1 MYGLQWPKHG
11 ANPQYLYEVLKLD
24 MPANTIDFSANI
36 NPLGPPED
44 VKRQWGSLLS
54 SLLEYP
60 DPFATRLTERISK
73 TTILSKENVLIA
85 NGGAEIISMIGH
97 LFARKRVMIVQPA
110 FSEYETACRASAC
123 EIDYFYLNENW
134 ELNIEGLIATFKGI
148 DVVFLTNPNNPTGK
162 YFSKASIK
170 RLIEAAE
177 CLGVYLI
184 VDEAFYDFVDGYEPI
199 SSLLHEYNQLVIIR
213 SMTKMFA
220 IPGIRLGYV
229 LASEQ
234 FISDLRTIQPHWS
247 VNSVAQE
254 IGLLCIEDNDFQQ
267 KTRELMK
274 IERKKI
280 FSFLARNDYTYSDSS
295 TNFYL
300 MKDSFSKES
309 KRLFLFL
316 LKKGLIPRHTY
327 NFPGLE
333 GNWLRLAIKSPDE
346 NIRLMEALK
355 QWRESSL

>member
-1 MYGLQWPKHG
+1 MQWPKHG

-24 MPANTIDFSANI
+24 MPAKTIDFSANI
-36 NPLGPPED
+36 NPLGPPQA
-44 VKRQWGSLLS
+44 VKRQWSSLLS
-54 SLLEYP
+54 SLYEYP

-73 TTILSKENVLIA
+73 TTLLPKENVLIA
-85 NGGAEIISMIGH
+85 NGGAEIISMIGQ

-110 FSEYETACRASAC
+110 FSEYETACRANVC
-123 EIDYFYLNENW
+123 EIDYFFLNKNW
-134 ELNIEGLIATFKGI
+134 HLDIEGLIATFKEI

-162 YFSKASIK
+162 YFSKDSIK

-184 VDEAFYDFVDGYEPI
+184 VDEAFYDFVDEYEPI
-199 SSLLHEYNQLVIIR
+199 SPLLLQYDQLVIIR

-229 LASEQ
+229 LANEQ
-234 FISDLRTIQPHWS
+234 FITDLRAIQPHWS

-254 IGLLCIEDNDFQQ
+254 IGLLCIEDNNFQ
-267 KTRELMK
+267 KETRELMK
-274 IERKKI
+274 VERKRI
-280 FSFLARNDYTYSDSS
+280 FSFLTHNDYLHSDSS

-300 MKDSFSKES
+300 LKDPFSKES
-309 KRLFLFL
+309 ERLFLFL
-316 LKKGLIPRHTY
+316 LEKGLIPRHTY

-333 GNWLRLAIKSPDE
+333 GNWLRLAMKSPDE
-346 NIRLMEALK
+346 NSRLMEALK
-355 QWRESSL
+355 RWRESSL